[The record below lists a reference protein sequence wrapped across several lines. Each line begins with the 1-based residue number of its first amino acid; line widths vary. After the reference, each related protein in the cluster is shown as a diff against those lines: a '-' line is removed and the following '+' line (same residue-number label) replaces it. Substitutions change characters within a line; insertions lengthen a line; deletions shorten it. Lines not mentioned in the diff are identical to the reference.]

1 MSYIYQ
7 GILFNHKNDEI
18 LPFAI
23 GWTDIEGIM
32 LSEIS
37 QTEKDKYH
45 YDFTHVWNIKKK
57 QYKTK
62 ANS

>member
-7 GILFNHKNDEI
+7 GILFNHKNDDI

-23 GWTDIEGIM
+23 AWTDIEGIM